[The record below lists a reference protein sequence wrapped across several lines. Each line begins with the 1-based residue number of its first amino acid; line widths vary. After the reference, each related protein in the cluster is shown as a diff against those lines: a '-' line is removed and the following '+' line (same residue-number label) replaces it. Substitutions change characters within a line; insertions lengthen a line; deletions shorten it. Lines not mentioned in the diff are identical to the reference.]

1 MSKSLRSVVFAALAV
16 LGLAAAG
23 TIVAGQWSHD
33 ESLSKCT
40 AEPTML
46 ALNKSVENYMIRAGG
61 MGAMLLKDTPAG
73 KELLKFKL
81 DRETITLD
89 QVDRDVRATVCFVDL
104 TYMGNFSRIVYR
116 VQSTASGS
124 PMVTLVNA
132 P

>member
-1 MSKSLRSVVFAALAV
+1 
-16 LGLAAAG
+16 
-23 TIVAGQWSHD
+23 
-33 ESLSKCT
+33 
-40 AEPTML
+40 ML